1 MSDRR
6 SVFVVDDDPSML
18 RGIKRLLR
26 AHGFHSM
33 LFASPSA
40 MLTHDDF
47 EDALCFVLDID
58 LNGESGFELC
68 RCLVD
73 KGVRLPVIYITGN
86 DSEANR
92 VAATESGCV
101 AYLTKPFAGPSLIE
115 PIEKVGAA
123 AAWVIR

>member
-1 MSDRR
+1 MPTRR

-18 RGIKRLLR
+18 TCIKRLLR
-26 AHGFHSM
+26 FHGFHSM
-33 LFASPSA
+33 LFRSA
-40 MLTHDDF
+40 NAVLTHDDF
-47 EDALCFVLDID
+47 GDALCFIFDID

-92 VAATESGCV
+92 AAAIESGCV
-101 AYLTKPFAGPSLIE
+101 AYLTKPFAALSLIE
-115 PIEKVGAA
+115 PIEKVRAA
-123 AAWVIR
+123 A